1 MSSENCTTK
10 YMLSF
15 VKKKKKRRKE
25 RKKKIYGMYKKA
37 QMLHTKPNVLWRTGW
52 GKEGQG
58 DFSFSLYTILY
69 GFIFLNF
76 LGWEIS
82 V

>member
-10 YMLSF
+10 YMSSF
-15 VKKKKKRRKE
+15 VKKKKGKKE
-25 RKKKIYGMYKKA
+25 RKIYGMYKKGPDA
-37 QMLHTKPNVLWRTGW
+37 SHQTQRYSENRM
-52 GKEGQG
+52 GKGEGQG

-76 LGWEIS
+76 LGWENFS
-82 V
+82 